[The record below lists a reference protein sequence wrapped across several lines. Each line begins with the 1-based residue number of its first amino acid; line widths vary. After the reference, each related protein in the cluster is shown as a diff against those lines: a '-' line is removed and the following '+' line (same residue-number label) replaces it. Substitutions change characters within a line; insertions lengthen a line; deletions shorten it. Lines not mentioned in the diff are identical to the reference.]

1 MASLRRER
9 LATRKI
15 LFGDTVVSI
24 FNSECSDLEIELKL
38 PDRICW
44 RIGSFQNKIL
54 FIGGWEEG
62 RDNPWSSKVDLM
74 DPSTGRVSPLPN
86 MLNARKW
93 PASVTTEN
101 EIFVFSDGMV
111 LDSPGVYSS
120 EVYEASSGR

>member
-1 MASLRRER
+1 ER
-9 LATRKI
+9 LVTRKI

-24 FNSECSDLEIELKL
+24 FNAECSDLETELKL

-62 RDNPWSSKVDLM
+62 RDNPWSSRVELM
-74 DPSTGRVSPLPN
+74 DLSTGRLSPLPN
-86 MLNARKW
+86 MVNARKR

-101 EIFVFSDGMV
+101 EILCLAMG
-111 LDSPGVYSS
+111 
-120 EVYEASSGR
+120 